1 MAEKVLPH
9 NTEAEKAVLGSMIRS
24 NSKVSEAVAKLDTE
38 DFFKENTNHRVIFD
52 AMFRLY
58 NRGIPVDMQTLVN
71 ELIVSKDLETA
82 GGTEYLVELSDSI
95 VTFENFDN
103 YVKIVQDQSI
113 LRRFLSTIE
122 KVSNDYYTKDI
133 DNISDFLAESE
144 KRITEVTEKRR
155 VGDFQRADEVAQTL
169 SNEIANLKTATTDD
183 QTTGTPTGF
192 PGLNVLT
199 HGFQPGELIVLAAR
213 PGVGKT
219 AFSLNLAYNAAAH
232 DVPVAYFS
240 LEMPATMLFKRLVSA
255 DSDVKFNTLIT
266 GYGLNQNVR
275 LKLQQSCE
283 YLSHKKL
290 YIDDTAGIKLLDLVA
305 KCRKLKAKEP
315 DLGLIVVDYIGLV
328 TTSSKTKTESRQ
340 LEVQLISQTLKKLAL
355 DLKVPIIGVAQ
366 LNRNVEQRGGAP
378 QLSDL
383 RESGSIEQD
392 ADVVLMLHE
401 TKLVDES
408 AKQPKNVIDKQNQAV
423 EQAKQQVVGKPK
435 NDIKL
440 VTLYVRKNRSGSPGE
455 VPLLFKREY
464 CKFDSLSEEAERQIN
479 ALESEK
485 INYFSEN

>member
-1 MAEKVLPH
+1 MVEKVLPH

-24 NSKVSEAVAKLDTE
+24 NSKVSEAVAKLDAD
-38 DFFKENTNHRVIFD
+38 DFFKENENHRVIFD
-52 AMFRLY
+52 AMLRLY

-82 GGTEYLVELSDSI
+82 GGTDYLIELSDSI

-113 LRRFLSTIE
+113 LRRFLSTID
-122 KVSNDYYTKDI
+122 KISSDYYNKEVES
-133 DNISDFLAESE
+133 ISDFLAESE

-155 VGDFQRADEVAQTL
+155 VGDFQRADEVALNL
-169 SNEIANLKTATTDD
+169 SKEIAKLKAATSDD

-219 AFSLNLAYNAAAH
+219 ALSLNLAYNAAAH

-275 LKLQQSCE
+275 LRLQQSCE
-283 YLSHKKL
+283 YLSHKKI

-328 TTSSKTKTESRQ
+328 TTSTKTKAESRQ

-355 DLKVPIIGVAQ
+355 DLKVPVIGVAQ
-366 LNRNVEQRGGAP
+366 LNRNVEQRGGVP

-401 TKLVDES
+401 TKLVDENTKS
-408 AKQPKNVIDKQNQAV
+408 PKNVLNKQNQAV
-423 EQAKQQVVGKPK
+423 EQAKQQVVKAN
-435 NDIKL
+435 NDLKL

-455 VPLLFKREY
+455 VQLLFKREY
-464 CKFDSLSEEAERQIN
+464 CKFDSLSEEAERQIS

-485 INYFSEN
+485 ISYFSES